1 MSTPLLNHRYR
12 VIKSLA
18 EGGFGQTFLVED
30 TQMPS
35 RRQCVIKQ
43 LKPMNDRPEVFRI
56 VQDRFAREAA
66 VLEAVGKGNSQ
77 IPDLY
82 AYFEEGGQFY
92 LVQEWIEGEALI
104 NLTQASWPEAR
115 VGELLT
121 NALKALAHVHRQN
134 IIHRDIKP
142 DNIILRA
149 EDNLPCL
156 IDFGAVKELMS
167 TVVRQ
172 SGATQSSLVIGT
184 PGFMPPEQAAGRPT
198 FSSDLYSLS
207 MTMIFLLTGRSPAEL
222 PTNSQTGEILW
233 QQFAPNVGEPLKTIL
248 TKAIHPYAQYRYATA
263 DAMLGALSPN
273 TVEQAPNTQA
283 PNTMEQAPTTL
294 EQAPIGPPSL
304 QIISTAPATV
314 VSGAGTSSQTAV
326 QQKSGGASTA
336 ARPVPWKTVGI
347 SAGAFLLALGMWTG
361 ARITFN
367 NTPARAQVE
376 DFQDT
381 IQALAPLAEAN
392 DMDSTEMV
400 RLARAYHEVG
410 EYEAAIAQA
419 ETALAE
425 DDGNIEALLVKG
437 ETQLDTGEYTAA
449 LDTFNQAIEKDSQSA
464 AAFVQRGITHSEIGE
479 YEKSVEDFRRALQ
492 IAPDSASAYRE
503 WAYTNIVEG
512 NTQEAVQNL
521 DLSIEKDDSVSNIS
535 AYVNR
540 GSRKSELGDRAGA
553 IADWSTAQSM
563 EVSTADEYASRGYAK
578 SRLGNKEGALNDF
591 NQALIVNPNHVR
603 SIVNRAA
610 LFYESGDKAQALS
623 TLEDALTINPNHVSG
638 LLLKGEVNAFSNP
651 ADWETAI
658 ADYTKALETNPK
670 DPSVLSN
677 RCSAYYATQ
686 QMDLALADCGLG
698 LQIDPRS
705 TSLYVSR
712 GNIRLTQE
720 NYDGSIQDFSKA
732 LDILQETGSDP
743 FREATVYSNRASAL
757 AQLQDLDG
765 ALSDL
770 NKALEIKPD
779 DAPDLYKRGLVKV
792 ALNDTEGARA
802 DLKKSAE
809 IYTQEGRTDSHRNVI
824 ATMEELGL

>member
-1 MSTPLLNHRYR
+1 MTTPLLNHRYR

-82 AYFEEGGQFY
+82 AYFEEDGQFY
-92 LVQEWIEGEALI
+92 LVQEWIEGDALI
-104 NLTQASWPEAR
+104 NLTQQPWPEAR
-115 VGELLT
+115 VSDLLA

-142 DNIILRA
+142 DNIILRE

-184 PGFMPPEQAAGRPT
+184 PGYMPPEQAAGRPT

-207 MTMIFLLTGRSPAEL
+207 MTMILLLTGRSPAEL

-233 QQFAPNVGEPLKTIL
+233 QQFAPGVSDRLQAIL
-248 TKAIHPYAQYRYATA
+248 TKAIHPYAQHRYATA
-263 DAMLGALSPN
+263 DAMLGALSLN
-273 TVEQAPNTQA
+273 TL
-283 PNTMEQAPTTL
+283 EQAPTTL

-304 QIISTAPATV
+304 QISQSGVGYGGNSGANTGA
-314 VSGAGTSSQTAV
+314 SGAGTSSQTVAHKGV
-326 QQKSGGASTA
+326 ASTS
-336 ARPVPWKTVGI
+336 ARSVSQKAVPWKTVGI
-347 SAGAFLLALGMWTG
+347 GAGALLLAAGVWTG
-361 ARITFN
+361 ARITFDN
-367 NTPARAQVE
+367 ATAQAQVE
-376 DFQDT
+376 NFQDT
-381 IQALAPLAEAN
+381 IQELEPLAEA
-392 DMDSTEMV
+392 DGADSTEMV
-400 RLARAYHEVG
+400 RLAKAYHEVG
-410 EYEAAIAQA
+410 EYEEAIAQA
-419 ETALAE
+419 EAALEA
-425 DDGNIEALLVKG
+425 DDSNVGALLVKG
-437 ETQLDTGEYTAA
+437 ETQLDIGEYTAA
-449 LDTFNQAIEKDSQSA
+449 LDTFDQAIETDDRSA
-464 AAFVQRGITHSEIGE
+464 EALVQRGITHAEIGE
-479 YEKSVEDFRRALQ
+479 YEKSVEDFRKALQ
-492 IAPDSASAYRE
+492 IDADYAQAYRE
-503 WAYTNIVEG
+503 WAYTNVVEG
-512 NTQEAVQNL
+512 NVQEAVQNL
-521 DLSIEKDDSVSNIS
+521 DLSIEKDDSTRNIS

-540 GSRKSELGDRAGA
+540 GSRKSELGDKAGA
-553 IADWSTAQSM
+553 IADWSTAQGM

-578 SRLGNKEGALNDF
+578 SRLGNKKGALDDF
-591 NQALIVNPNHVR
+591 NQALVVNPNHVR

-610 LFYESGDKAQALS
+610 LFYESGDKAQAIT
-623 TLEDALTINPNHVSG
+623 TLEDAIAINPNHVSG
-638 LLLKGEVNAFSNP
+638 LLLKGEVNAYNNP
-651 ADWETAI
+651 ADWEAAI
-658 ADYTKALETNPK
+658 AAYTKALETNPK

-677 RCSAYYATQ
+677 RCSAYYATEQ
-686 QMDLALADCGLG
+686 LELALTDCDLG
-698 LQIDPRS
+698 LQVDPRG
-705 TSLYVSR
+705 TGLYTAR
-712 GNIRLTQE
+712 GSIRLAQE
-720 NYDGSIQDFSKA
+720 NYDGSIQDYSRA
-732 LDILQETGSDP
+732 LEILQETGSDP

-757 AQLQDLDG
+757 IQLQDLDG

-779 DAPDLYKRGLVKV
+779 DAPNLYQRGLVKV
-792 ALNDTEGARA
+792 LMDDKEGART
-802 DLKKSAE
+802 DMQKSAE